1 MTYSE
6 VKELL
11 AAGFTHDEIMG
22 FSQESNP
29 QFPQSNPQETPNV
42 SSTVP
47 AEHPEKLPDQEQDP
61 AAVSADLSAAAPE
74 NTNDQRF
81 DQLNATMEKLIKTIQ
96 TSNLHTSSFD
106 TNQAEDLNTQVDSIM
121 KSIIRPEHEKK
132 GDSK

>member
-22 FSQESNP
+22 FT
-29 QFPQSNPQETPNV
+29 QETNTQVNTNV
-42 SSTVP
+42 SETAP
-47 AEHPEKLPDQEQDP
+47 AEHTEEDNHQEPDPAGIRPDQ
-61 AAVSADLSAAAPE
+61 SADAPE

-106 TNQAEDLNTQVDSIM
+106 TNKAEDLNTQVDSIM

>member
-22 FSQESNP
+22 FTQESNP
-29 QFPQSNPQETPNV
+29 QFSQSNPQETPNV

-47 AEHPEKLPDQEQDP
+47 AEYTEKLPDQEPDP
-61 AAVSADLSAAAPE
+61 AAMTADQSAAAPE
-74 NTNDQRF
+74 NTNDQMF

-106 TNQAEDLNTQVDSIM
+106 TNKAEDLNTQVDSIM

>member
-11 AAGFTHDEIMG
+11 EAGFTHDEIMG
-22 FSQESNP
+22 FTQEINP
-29 QFPQSNPQETPNV
+29 QFPQGNPQTNV
-42 SSTVP
+42 SESVP
-47 AEHPEKLPDQEQDP
+47 AEHSENVTPQEQDP
-61 AAVSADLSAAAPE
+61 SGSGPDQSAAAPE

-106 TNQAEDLNTQVDSIM
+106 TNKAEDLNTQVDTIM

>member
-22 FSQESNP
+22 FTQESNP
-29 QFPQSNPQETPNV
+29 QFPQSNPQVNPNV
-42 SSTVP
+42 SSTGP
-47 AEHPEKLPDQEQDP
+47 AEHPEESPIQKQDP
-61 AAVSADLSAAAPE
+61 AGSGPDQSAAAPE
-74 NTNDQRF
+74 NTNDPRF

-106 TNQAEDLNTQVDSIM
+106 TNQPEDLNTQVDTIM

>member
-22 FSQESNP
+22 FTQETNP
-29 QFPQSNPQETPNV
+29 QFPQGNQQANISEP
-42 SSTVP
+42 VP
-47 AEHPEKLPDQEQDP
+47 AEHSENENHQEQDP
-61 AAVSADLSAAAPE
+61 AGSSPDQSAAAPE

-106 TNQAEDLNTQVDSIM
+106 TNKAEDLNTQVDAIM
-121 KSIIRPEHEKK
+121 KGIIRPEHEKK

>member
-1 MTYSE
+1 MVSKKSPGETVSESVPGEYSE
-6 VKELL
+6 NEN
-11 AAGFTHDEIMG
+11 H
-22 FSQESNP
+22 
-29 QFPQSNPQETPNV
+29 
-42 SSTVP
+42 
-47 AEHPEKLPDQEQDP
+47 QEQDP
-61 AAVSADLSAAAPE
+61 AGSGPDQSAAAPE

-106 TNQAEDLNTQVDSIM
+106 TNKAEDLNTQVDSIM

>member
-11 AAGFTHDEIMG
+11 AAGFSHDEIMG
-22 FSQESNP
+22 FTQESNP
-29 QFPQSNPQETPNV
+29 QFPQGNPQTNV
-42 SSTVP
+42 SSTGP
-47 AEHPEKLPDQEQDP
+47 AEHPEESANQEQDP
-61 AAVSADLSAAAPE
+61 AACSADQSAAAPE

-106 TNQAEDLNTQVDSIM
+106 TNKAEDLNTQVDTIM

>member
-22 FSQESNP
+22 FTQESNS
-29 QFPQSNPQETPNV
+29 QFPQGNPQTNV
-42 SSTVP
+42 SEPVP
-47 AEHPEKLPDQEQDP
+47 AEYSENEFPQEPDP
-61 AAVSADLSAAAPE
+61 AGIGTDQSAAAPE

-106 TNQAEDLNTQVDSIM
+106 TNKAEDLNTQVDTIM

>member
-22 FSQESNP
+22 FTQESN
-29 QFPQSNPQETPNV
+29 TG
-42 SSTVP
+42 P
-47 AEHPEKLPDQEQDP
+47 AEHPEESQDQEQDP
-61 AAVSADLSAAAPE
+61 ASDTADQSGAPQE

-106 TNQAEDLNTQVDSIM
+106 TNKAEDLNTQVDTIM

>member
-1 MTYSE
+1 MTYLE

-22 FSQESNP
+22 FTQESNP
-29 QFPQSNPQETPNV
+29 QFPQSNPQATPNV
-42 SSTVP
+42 SSTGP
-47 AEHPEKLPDQEQDP
+47 ADHPEESQNQEQDP
-61 AAVSADLSAAAPE
+61 AAGTADQSAAAPE

-106 TNQAEDLNTQVDSIM
+106 TNKAEDLNTQVDTIM

>member
-22 FSQESNP
+22 FTQETNP
-29 QFPQSNPQETPNV
+29 QFPQENTQVNTNV
-42 SSTVP
+42 SETAP
-47 AEHPEKLPDQEQDP
+47 AEHTEENNHQEPDLAGSRPDQ
-61 AAVSADLSAAAPE
+61 SAPAPE
-74 NTNDQRF
+74 NTNDPRF

-106 TNQAEDLNTQVDSIM
+106 TNKAEDLNTQVDSIM